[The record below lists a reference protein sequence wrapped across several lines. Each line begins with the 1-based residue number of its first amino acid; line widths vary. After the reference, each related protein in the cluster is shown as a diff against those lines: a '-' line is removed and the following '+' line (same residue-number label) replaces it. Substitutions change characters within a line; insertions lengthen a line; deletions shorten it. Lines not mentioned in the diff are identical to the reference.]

1 MKSSKPLNSK
11 KQGEFDWVVFPE
23 NTNFVPNSAT
33 AMCLIISIHDDKKQT
48 MGRYPKLKLYHYSSK
63 RSEIVVTIPTRR
75 QACCWILRKLQTTQN
90 SGTQPVQNP
99 LREIYRRTFAA
110 VTEPSQRNQNAAY
123 TFCTTIKYILTLS
136 KSTLTHSQIF
146 QSHSPT
152 FLKSILLQWTKEE
165 GKVVFPHYKTLFIR
179 RSFVLSRLKVR
190 SQKLFF
196 QERKSLWENWL
207 AEVKN
212 T

>member
-1 MKSSKPLNSK
+1 MESTTYEFQEVSVLSSIIIEIYWNTLWKKWLKVILETEAITGMKSSKTLNSK

-23 NTNFVPNSAT
+23 NTNFAPNSAT

-63 RSEIVVTIPTRR
+63 RSEIVVTIPARR

-99 LREIYRRTFAA
+99 LREIYRTTFAV
-110 VTEPSQRNQNAAY
+110 VTEPSEWNQNAAS

-152 FLKSILLQWTKEE
+152 FLKSTLLNEQSKK
-165 GKVVFPHYKTLFIR
+165 GR
-179 RSFVLSRLKVR
+179 
-190 SQKLFF
+190 
-196 QERKSLWENWL
+196 
-207 AEVKN
+207 
-212 T
+212 